1 MNSGVLT
8 GSSAIIPENKVLK
21 NTFILLAATFAFSA
35 IMAGLAMAMGISMI
49 NPWIMLGVY
58 IGLLV
63 LLHFNQNNGL
73 GVLLCFA
80 ITGWLGFALG
90 PVLSAILA
98 VKPTVVLSAF
108 TMATIMFVGLSA
120 YAAISKKDFS
130 FMGGF
135 LAIGLLVAFIAGL
148 IAMFF
153 EIAVLSLVVSAA
165 FVLLSGGVILWQVG
179 NIVNGGETNYVMAT
193 VTLFVSVYN
202 IFVSLLNLFGYS
214 SD

>member
-8 GSSAIIPENKVLK
+8 GSMSVENSVLK
-21 NTFILLAATFAFSA
+21 NTFMLLAATFAFSA
-35 IMAGLAMAMGISMI
+35 LMAGMAVVLGVSMI

-58 IGLLV
+58 FGILI

-80 ITGWLGFALG
+80 LTGWLGFTLG
-90 PVLSAILA
+90 PVLSAVLA
-98 VKPTVVLSAF
+98 VKPMVVLSAF
-108 TMATIMFVGLSA
+108 IMATIMLVGLSA
-120 YAAISKKDFS
+120 YAVISKRDFS

-135 LAIGLLVAFIAGL
+135 LTIGLLVAFVAGL
-148 IAMFF
+148 IALFF

-165 FVLLSGGVILWQVG
+165 FVVLSGGVILWQVSD
-179 NIVNGGETNYVMAT
+179 IVHGGETNYVMAT
-193 VTLFVSVYN
+193 VTLFVSFYN
-202 IFVSLLNLFGYS
+202 IFVSLMNLLGAS